1 MDGEGGICAD
11 ELGSAGIR
19 GMEGQRYGVI
29 AVCISSKKEERA
41 GADCGGRTTRSDWL
55 AWETARV
62 PLEQT
67 VFAFK

>member
-11 ELGSAGIR
+11 ELGSIGAG
-19 GMEGQRYGVI
+19 GVEGQRYGVI
-29 AVCISSKKEERA
+29 AVCISPKKTERA
-41 GADCGGRTTRSDWL
+41 EAEGVGRTTRSDWL

-62 PLEQT
+62 SLEQT